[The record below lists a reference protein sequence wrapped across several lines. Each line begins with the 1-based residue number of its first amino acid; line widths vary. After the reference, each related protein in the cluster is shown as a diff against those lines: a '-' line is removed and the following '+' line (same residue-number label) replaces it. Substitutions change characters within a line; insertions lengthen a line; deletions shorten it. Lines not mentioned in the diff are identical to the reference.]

1 MLVAWYA
8 DHVVS
13 PPIGLPSFQQIVH
26 EIDQAVVV
34 ACECEQRLFLPVVVL
49 AGAIHDAVHM
59 SSHLQKGFA
68 VVASALE
75 ELLLLLLVV

>member
-8 DHVVS
+8 WYADHAVS
-13 PPIGLPSFQQIVH
+13 PPIGQPPFHQIVH
-26 EIDQAVVV
+26 DSTRFVVV
-34 ACECEQRLFLPVVVL
+34 ARKCGWWLFLPIVVL
-49 AGAIHDAVHM
+49 AGTIHDAVHV

-75 ELLLLLLVV
+75 ELLLLL